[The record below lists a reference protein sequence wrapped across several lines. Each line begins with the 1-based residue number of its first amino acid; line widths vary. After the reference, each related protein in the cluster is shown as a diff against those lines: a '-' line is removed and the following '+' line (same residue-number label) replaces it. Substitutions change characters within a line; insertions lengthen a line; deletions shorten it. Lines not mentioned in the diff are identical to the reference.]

1 MRSFITLLVM
11 SLLAIAIFRL
21 SYPPMPEELQL
32 AKSTRRIDLAPLP
45 PARNEIEMPI
55 AESTSEPET
64 SEPEQELSPYD
75 LHLQNDDA
83 FRRAPGNGRHR
94 GGTHVLTGDGA
105 VRFITDS
112 IAQMS
117 PNDEAASPENRPYGL
132 WGALGT
138 RFSNEKRGDDEAAS
152 SVLSED
158 LPLTLSMNAALR
170 RTKIAVA
177 DRELQQ
183 ISSQQI
189 ATQSAETWMLD
200 FIELVSLDRFDK
212 PVAYVEKEL
221 PSMDTIASGDLR
233 TRPLDDFEINAI
245 EKLREGAKLLTERR
259 GPELRMVG
267 AILAT
272 NDCLACHTGNAGDI
286 LGAFTYRFTAA
297 VDTP

>member
-1 MRSFITLLVM
+1 M

-21 SYPPMPEELQL
+21 TYPPMPEELQL
-32 AKSTRRIDLAPLP
+32 AKSTRRFDRAPLP
-45 PARNEIEMPI
+45 PARNEIEIPI

-94 GGTHVLTGDGA
+94 GGTHVLTDDGA

-112 IAQMS
+112 IAQSS
-117 PNDEAASPENRPYGL
+117 PSDEAASPENRPYGL

-138 RFSNEKRGDDEAAS
+138 RASTEKRGDDQFEGSALTA
-152 SVLSED
+152 D
-158 LPLTLSMNAALR
+158 LPVTLSMDVDLR

-177 DRELQQ
+177 DRELRQ

-200 FIELVSLDRFDK
+200 FIELVSLDRFVK

-221 PSMDTIASGDLR
+221 PSMDEIASGDLR
-233 TRPLDDFEINAI
+233 TRPLGDFEINAI
-245 EKLREGAKLLTERR
+245 EKLREGAKLQTERR
-259 GPELRMVG
+259 GHTLRMVG
-267 AILAT
+267 PILAT
-272 NDCLACHTGNAGDI
+272 NDCLTCHTGNAGDL
-286 LGAFTYRFTAA
+286 LGAFTYQFTAA
-297 VDTP
+297 ADAQ